1 MIDLRYN
8 LPVIAGVSVS
18 RVSVVSID
26 VVGLICVDCVG
37 TEYFRLN
44 NKREK
49 RTTNLYWWENRIFK
63 IKETDPSE
71 CTEFKAPEKV
81 TW

>member
-1 MIDLRYN
+1 MIVLRNN
-8 LPVIAGVSVS
+8 LPVIASVSVS

-49 RTTNLYWWENRIFK
+49 RTTNLYLFDLLSLSLLMRK
-63 IKETDPSE
+63 
-71 CTEFKAPEKV
+71 
-81 TW
+81 

>member
-1 MIDLRYN
+1 MIVLRSN
-8 LPVIAGVSVS
+8 LPVMGGVSVS

-26 VVGLICVDCVG
+26 VVGLICVDCVE

-49 RTTNLYWWENRIFK
+49 RTTNLYLFDLLSLSLLMRK
-63 IKETDPSE
+63 
-71 CTEFKAPEKV
+71 
-81 TW
+81 